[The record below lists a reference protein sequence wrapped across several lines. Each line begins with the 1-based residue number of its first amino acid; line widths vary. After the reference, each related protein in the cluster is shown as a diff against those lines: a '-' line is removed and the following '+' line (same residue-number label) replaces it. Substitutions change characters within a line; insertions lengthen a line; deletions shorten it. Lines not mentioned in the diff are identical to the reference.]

1 MADGGCI
8 AMLLRPYHAWPCTTP
23 THDSLE
29 PRIAFVSLRP
39 RRRAA
44 PPPCGSAIATP
55 VITNNI
61 CHHILGRHIATFIA
75 DGMPMVPPSLSES
88 EGIRASLPSPPSL
101 QRRAL
106 AASSAAAIAPCHHHI
121 HPAHHHSYS
130 YHSASSRRRPPPR
143 PLLSQTPLWQRKGAC
158 CPHTSK
164 GLRSDQRSVGAV
176 CEGRAVHRDA
186 QVFGEGRGARATR
199 RGNFLVERAVR

>member
-1 MADGGCI
+1 MAMHHPD
-8 AMLLRPYHAWPCTTP
+8 
-23 THDSLE
+23 
-29 PRIAFVSLRP
+29 PRLSG
-39 RRRAA
+39 AA
-44 PPPCGSAIATP
+44 DRVRLSAPPPPCGSAAVRLRHRYT
-55 VITNNI
+55 
-61 CHHILGRHIATFIA
+61 CHHQQHLPPHPWPTYRHIHCRWYA
-75 DGMPMVPPSLSES
+75 DGASISL
-88 EGIRASLPSPPSL
+88 GVGGHPCIAATTTRSLPPPQSL